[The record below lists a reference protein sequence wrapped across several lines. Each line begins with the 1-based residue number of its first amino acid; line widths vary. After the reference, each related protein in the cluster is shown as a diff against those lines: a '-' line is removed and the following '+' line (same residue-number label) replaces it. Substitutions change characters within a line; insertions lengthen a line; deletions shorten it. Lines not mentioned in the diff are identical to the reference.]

1 MKFRKIMCPIDF
13 SAGSE
18 QAMRVATRLAT
29 EADAELVLF
38 HSWYVPPIAF
48 AGGHLIIPPTLFQ
61 DVSDDAKQG
70 LDEAVLEVTA
80 LGARR
85 VSAKLASGLPW
96 TVIVSELENPTY
108 DLVVI
113 GTHGRTGLARILLGS
128 VAEKVVRH
136 APCSVI
142 AVRPDGEP
150 KAFSNI
156 LCPTDFSDSSQHAGE
171 LAISL
176 VAPGGKLV
184 LLQVVEIPVAFSGE
198 PEVEGFIRDLD
209 QHVSKLLELWAA
221 QLRTMSPVPITMR
234 TRIGSPGGQILQMLE
249 IDPTIDLVAM
259 GGHGRTGISRML
271 LGSVAEKVVRH
282 ARCPVLVARRRS

>member
-1 MKFRKIMCPIDF
+1 MKLRKIMCPIDF

-38 HSWYVPPIAF
+38 HSWHVPPIAF
-48 AGGHLIIPPTLFQ
+48 AGGHLIVPPTLFQ

-85 VSAKLASGLPW
+85 VSAKLVSGLPW
-96 TVIVSELENPTY
+96 TVIVRELEDPTY
-108 DLVVI
+108 DLVVL
-113 GTHGRTGLARILLGS
+113 GTHGRTGLERILLGS

-136 APCSVI
+136 APCSVL

-150 KAFSNI
+150 KPFTSI

-171 LAISL
+171 LALSL
-176 VAPGGKLV
+176 VAPGGKIV
-184 LLQVVEIPVAFSGE
+184 LLHVVEIPVALSGE

-209 QHVSKLLELWAA
+209 QHASKLIETWAA
-221 QLRTMSPVPITMR
+221 QLRPTSPVPIS
-234 TRIGSPGGQILQMLE
+234 TRSRVGSPGAQTLQMLE

-259 GGHGRTGISRML
+259 GSHGRTGISRMF
-271 LGSVAEKVVRH
+271 LGSVAEKIVRH

>member
-1 MKFRKIMCPIDF
+1 MKLRKIMCPIDF

-18 QAMRVATRLAT
+18 QAMRAAARLAI

-48 AGGHLIIPPTLFQ
+48 AGGHLIVPPTLFQ

-85 VSAKLASGLPW
+85 VSAKLVSGLPW
-96 TVIVSELENPTY
+96 TVIVRELEDPTY
-108 DLVVI
+108 DLVVV

-136 APCSVI
+136 AACSVL

-150 KAFSNI
+150 RPFTNI

-171 LAISL
+171 LAMSL
-176 VAPGGKLV
+176 VVPGGKLV
-184 LLQVVEIPVAFSGE
+184 LLHVVEVPVAFSGE

-209 QHVSKLLELWAA
+209 QNASKLLDTWAA
-221 QLRTMSPVPITMR
+221 QLRTTSAVTIKTR
-234 TRIGSPGGQILQMLE
+234 SRIGSPGAQTLHMLE
-249 IDPTIDLVAM
+249 LDPTIDLVAM
-259 GGHGRTGISRML
+259 GSHGRTGISRML
-271 LGSVAEKVVRH
+271 LGSAAEKVVRH
-282 ARCPVLVARRRS
+282 ARCPVLVARKRT